1 MSVTEH
7 EDEPVRGLPNY
18 LPDGEQLVWRG
29 EPDFRV
35 MARRVF
41 HVRSVA
47 IYIGVLLAAHLGI
60 QWYNGGDLV
69 SVALGSSWMLGLG
82 AAAVGILALLA
93 WAYTRSTVYTLT
105 NKRLVLRFG
114 VALPMMVNLPLQ
126 ILGSADL
133 RRYSDGSGD
142 IMLTL
147 AQKKKLSYTLL
158 WPNIKPWQFKPVV
171 PALRCLPAVDDVA
184 ETLARTVENVDD
196 AAAGTDETASAIRVA
211 KAGAQGQRRHA
222 DRRSSVHPE
231 PV

>member
-1 MSVTEH
+1 MSVAEH
-7 EDEPVRGLPNY
+7 EDEPVRGLPDY
-18 LPDGEQLVWRG
+18 LPEGEHLIWRG

-47 IYIGVLLAAHLGI
+47 IYIGVLLAAHLGV

-82 AAAVGILALLA
+82 AVAVGILALLA

-114 VALPMMVNLPLQ
+114 VAIPMMVNLPLQ

-133 RRYSDGSGD
+133 RRYGDGSGD

-147 AQKKKLSYTLL
+147 AQKKKLSYSLL

-184 ETLARTVENVDD
+184 ATLAHAVGEIDE
-196 AAAGTDETASAIRVA
+196 ATDETSSTVRVA
-211 KAGAQGQRRHA
+211 RANERDHGNRGQLVGA
-222 DRRSSVHPE
+222 S
-231 PV
+231 

>member
-1 MSVTEH
+1 VSVAEH
-7 EDEPVRGLPNY
+7 EHEPVRGLPDY
-18 LPDGEQLVWRG
+18 LPDDERLIWRG

-41 HVRSVA
+41 HVRSVT
-47 IYIGVLLAAHLGI
+47 IYVALLLAAHLGV
-60 QWYNGGDLV
+60 QWYNGGDFT
-69 SVALGSSWMLGLG
+69 SVVLGSSWMLGLG

-114 VALPMMVNLPLQ
+114 VAIPMMVNLPLQ

-133 RRYSDGSGD
+133 RRYGDGSGD

-147 AQKKKLSYTLL
+147 AQKKNLSYTLL

-184 ETLARTVENVDD
+184 AVLARTVGEID
-196 AAAGTDETASAIRVA
+196 AGTDETASTVRVA
-211 KAGAQGQRRHA
+211 RAERDHADAGAQLA
-222 DRRSSVHPE
+222 SAS
-231 PV
+231 

>member
-1 MSVTEH
+1 MSVAEH
-7 EDEPVRGLPNY
+7 EDEPVRGLPDY
-18 LPDGEQLVWRG
+18 LPEGEHLVWRG

-47 IYIGVLLAAHLGI
+47 IYIGVLLSAHLGV
-60 QWYNGGDLV
+60 QLYNGGDFA

-114 VALPMMVNLPLQ
+114 VAIPMMVNLPLQ

-133 RRYSDGSGD
+133 RRYGDGSGD

-171 PALRCLPAVDDVA
+171 PALRCLPAVDAVA
-184 ETLARTVENVDD
+184 ATLAHTVGEIDE
-196 AAAGTDETASAIRVA
+196 ATDETSSTVRVA
-211 KAGAQGQRRHA
+211 RAAEQDHGHARGQLVGA
-222 DRRSSVHPE
+222 S
-231 PV
+231 

>member
-1 MSVTEH
+1 MSVAEH
-7 EDEPVRGLPNY
+7 EDEPVRGLPDY
-18 LPDGEQLVWRG
+18 LPEGEHLIWRG

-35 MARRVF
+35 MARHVF

-47 IYIGVLLAAHLGI
+47 IYVAVLLAAHLGI
-60 QWYNGGDLV
+60 QWYNGGDLA

-114 VALPMMVNLPLQ
+114 VAIPMMVNLPLQ

-184 ETLARTVENVDD
+184 AVLARTVGEID
-196 AAAGTDETASAIRVA
+196 AGSDETASTVRVA
-211 KAGAQGQRRHA
+211 RTEQDYSNAGGELVGA
-222 DRRSSVHPE
+222 S
-231 PV
+231 